1 MVAIPGPGARRQ
13 RRRLGE
19 KGDRRFASPEWDEH
33 PFYHFL
39 KQGYL
44 LTSKWMTELVDNAQ
58 LEEEAKDKLAFATR
72 QYLDAV
78 SPATSC

>member
-1 MVAIPGPGARRQ
+1 
-13 RRRLGE
+13 
-19 KGDRRFASPEWDEH
+19 
-33 PFYHFL
+33 
-39 KQGYL
+39 
-44 LTSKWMTELVDNAQ
+44 MTELVDNAQ